1 MFSLEWWNQIRSH
14 LQNKLQL
21 AKKKKSGC
29 SISQKMCA
37 ARHPPLVRWSRF
49 YLGMVDHFFFLVISR
64 YHYHLF
70 PIRNWKMT
78 FGRVTGDLVCVCESV
93 RFLRR
98 ATWIATKQ
106 TRTEKSAKKQSD
118 GMIQRQ
124 SVCER
129 HSKFWTNVWYDIAR
143 MWMRFYILRA
153 HRKTKYSFLEKRHEH
168 NAADQK
174 KAKTKANW
182 VIRWRWKIDEH
193 SPSEM
198 CV

>member
-49 YLGMVDHFFFLVISR
+49 YLGMVDHFFFWSFRGIIIIYSQFEIEKWLLAEWLVIWS
-64 YHYHLF
+64 
-70 PIRNWKMT
+70 
-78 FGRVTGDLVCVCESV
+78 VCESV